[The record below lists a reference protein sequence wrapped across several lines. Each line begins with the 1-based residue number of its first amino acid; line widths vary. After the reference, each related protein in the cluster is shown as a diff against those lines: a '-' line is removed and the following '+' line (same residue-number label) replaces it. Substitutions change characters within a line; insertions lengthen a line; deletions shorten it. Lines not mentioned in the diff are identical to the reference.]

1 MKVSSMKKQA
11 PPQQQSQRRE
21 EAEEQGSP
29 AAAEAMDVAA
39 AAAQEEE
46 EAAGCSGKAPE
57 AEAEGRTVVVGVRE
71 PADAESRALLTW
83 VLVNVAAPLDHV
95 VAVHVVLASAAEAAA
110 AVDFE
115 AMLGVYEGFC
125 NLKQVAALCSAFSLR
140 LGSLPLLIPLLP
152 LRECLAHMPS
162 LPPLSFRF
170 LASLDFLYTYPP
182 LFVC

>member
-1 MKVSSMKKQA
+1 MKVSSRKKQA

-29 AAAEAMDVAA
+29 AAAEAMDDAA
-39 AAAQEEE
+39 AGVQEGE
-46 EAAGCSGKAPE
+46 AGCSGKAPE
-57 AEAEGRTVVVGVRE
+57 AEAEGRTVVVGVR
-71 PADAESRALLTW
+71 ADDAESRALLTW

-140 LGSLPLLIPLLP
+140 LGSLPLLIPLLQ

-170 LASLDFLYTYPP
+170 FTLA
-182 LFVC
+182 